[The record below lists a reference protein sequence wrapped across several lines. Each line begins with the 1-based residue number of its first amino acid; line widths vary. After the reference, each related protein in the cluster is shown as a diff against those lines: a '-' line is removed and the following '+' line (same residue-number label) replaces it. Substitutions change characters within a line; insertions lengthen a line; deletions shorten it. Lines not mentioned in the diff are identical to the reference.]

1 MTVFQVFLVLFVLH
15 SDGRPSEPQ
24 AYPQPSIEACITTA
38 QEKLNETPAL
48 IAKRTG
54 DIYVAAC
61 RVEPAEGDPA

>member
-1 MTVFQVFLVLFVLH
+1 MTMFRVFLVLFILH

-24 AYPQPSIEACITTA
+24 VYPQPSIEACITTA

-48 IAKRTG
+48 IAKTG

-61 RVEPAEGDPA
+61 RVEPLEGDPA